1 MVRHVRRRDFVRSL
15 PLFSFALSVLA
26 LSAFG
31 WGCAAPSDSGDDAN
45 DAEHQ
50 DEEGTSEDAIS
61 SLAIADYEVIAPEAR
76 ITTAAIAAKLG
87 PRVEAGRTVFAI
99 RTLSLQNERVRLVV
113 DGSTLVTSLVPEGAL
128 ATSARAATATDR
140 ASDSPYA
147 KSLASLAASGSSL
160 DRLASSSPNLGAEE
174 PFALTIDMCQSR
186 KPWDR
191 KLFEWAVTLSD
202 QLRKPVPLGIAM
214 TGLWAKAHPAELD
227 ELLGW
232 ERSGKITITWI
243 NHSSTHPLHCQNAS
257 CSKAQFLTA
266 PSVDFDE
273 EVLGEERTV
282 IARGMIPSVI
292 FRFPGLIHD
301 ATRLR
306 QLNRLSMLPIDANGW
321 IAKGQ
326 PIAPRAVVLVHGNGN
341 EPEGI
346 TGFLRQVG
354 TPARSAALRSGKSA
368 LVPPTFIAPTPP
380 TSSAR

>member
-1 MVRHVRRRDFVRSL
+1 MSFVAA
-15 PLFSFALSVLA
+15 ALAAVA
-26 LSAFG
+26 
-31 WGCAAPSDSGDDAN
+31 WGCAAPSDADADADPDL

-50 DEEGTSEDAIS
+50 DDEGTSEDALS
-61 SLAIADYEVIAPEAR
+61 SLAIADYRALAPEAR
-76 ITTAAIAAKLG
+76 ITTSVIASKLG
-87 PRVEAGRTVFAI
+87 PRVEAGKTIFAI
-99 RTLSLQNERVRLVV
+99 RSLSLQGERVRLVV
-113 DGSTLVTSLVPEGAL
+113 DGTSFETSLVAEAAL
-128 ATSARAATATDR
+128 SASARVPTAADR
-140 ASDSPYA
+140 ASDAPYA
-147 KSLASLAASGSSL
+147 KSLAALAASGGSL
-160 DRLASSSPNLGAEE
+160 DRVAPSAPNLGAEE

-232 ERSGKITITWI
+232 ERSGKIAITWI

-257 CSKAQFLTA
+257 CSKALFLTA

-282 IARGMIPSVI
+282 LARGMIPSVI
-292 FRFPGLIHD
+292 FRFPGLVHD
-301 ATRLR
+301 ANRRR
-306 QLNRLSMLPIDANGW
+306 QLNRLSLLPIDANGW

-346 TGFLRQVG
+346 TGFLRQVS
-354 TPARSAALRSGKSA
+354 TPTRAAALRSGKSA
-368 LVPPTFIAPTPP
+368 VVPPTFIAPTPP